1 MDNQEKSENNGEE
14 SRKEEITDGNK
25 KVTNKPI
32 TQVLDD
38 AGPST
43 AINLPGA
50 VPHCLKN
57 NTRLKPGVSKSEHSI
72 RQIITTKDVAN
83 ALRLTSL
90 SYATNQTQIDDLKE
104 LKIPILDKNDKENDD
119 ITLVELKRFM
129 ASCFK
134 LNKDA
139 PVVNETSNLNVH
151 AAISTITNDLVQN
164 IPEVSLTANERNVNK
179 TIVNNTDHKQQAVDK
194 NKNKNSDSLSEKS
207 DFGVTQRD
215 SLSSIGSNVCRI
227 CMTRGRERLKFK
239 FYICPKLECN
249 ANNSYRQ

>member
-14 SRKEEITDGNK
+14 SRKEEINDGNK

-38 AGPST
+38 AGPSRV
-43 AINLPGA
+43 INLPGA

-90 SYATNQTQIDDLKE
+90 SYATNQTQIADLTE
-104 LKIPILDKNDKENDD
+104 LKIPILDKNDTENDD

-164 IPEVSLTANERNVNK
+164 IPEVSLTANERNFNK

-227 CMTRGRERLKFK
+227 CMTRGKERLEFK
-239 FYICPKLECN
+239 FYFCPKLEYN
-249 ANNSYRQ
+249 ANNRYRQ